1 MDLYWLLKKINIYIF
16 IELGVE
22 IQEQTQQSLYL
33 RCIDFYSFQKKRKKK
48 AAKQNTIALPSIWHG
63 LNEMSYIMVTAMHIL
78 LYKKRIQP
86 GPLPCD

>member
-33 RCIDFYSFQKKRKKK
+33 RCIDFYSFQKKKKK
-48 AAKQNTIALPSIWHG
+48 PQNKIQ
-63 LNEMSYIMVTAMHIL
+63 L
-78 LYKKRIQP
+78 LCLVYGMGSMR
-86 GPLPCD
+86 